1 MVSHVLAIG
10 LFLSSQTPA
19 PEAVAPGSIVEQ
31 MTTEA
36 AALGAQV
43 QSSLAK
49 EFVTGFQCLP
59 AVATPRVAY
68 YNKETRE
75 ALTEAAAKGMTE
87 EQLAGYTKRGL
98 DEQYFY
104 MTRYGTPVAFTRP
117 MEILGRAGVKH
128 VDGLKLLDFGFGSI
142 GQLRALAALG
152 ADAVGVEVDA
162 LMKAMYSDPGDTGTI
177 KRCEVAGKGRDGSV
191 KLIFG
196 QFPAETATVTDV
208 GTGYDVFVS
217 KNTLKR
223 GYIHPEQ
230 QVDPRMLVHLRVDDE
245 TYVKAVYDI
254 LRPGGFAL
262 IYNLSPAP
270 AKEGEPY
277 KPWADGRSP
286 FTRELYERAGFAVV
300 AFDTD
305 DSVAAREMGKVLGW
319 AEGGMDLEKDLFGT
333 YTLVRKP
340 Q

>member
-1 MVSHVLAIG
+1 MVAHVVAIG

-19 PEAVAPGSIVEQ
+19 PEAVVPGSVVAQ

-87 EQLAGYTKRGL
+87 EQLAGYTKRDL

-104 MTRYGTPVAFTRP
+104 MTRYGTPVAFTRA

-128 VDGLKLLDFGFGSI
+128 VDGLKLVDFGFGSI

-162 LMKAMYSDPGDTGTI
+162 LMKAMYSDP
-177 KRCEVAGKGRDGSV
+177 
-191 KLIFG
+191 
-196 QFPAETATVTDV
+196 
-208 GTGYDVFVS
+208 
-217 KNTLKR
+217 
-223 GYIHPEQ
+223 
-230 QVDPRMLVHLRVDDE
+230 
-245 TYVKAVYDI
+245 
-254 LRPGGFAL
+254 
-262 IYNLSPAP
+262 
-270 AKEGEPY
+270 
-277 KPWADGRSP
+277 RS
-286 FTRELYERAGFAVV
+286 
-300 AFDTD
+300 
-305 DSVAAREMGKVLGW
+305 
-319 AEGGMDLEKDLFGT
+319 
-333 YTLVRKP
+333 
-340 Q
+340 